1 MYAILFLVDSL
12 VKKNTKVYQA
22 LTIFSDIISDFQYKP
37 EPDSFSDQE
46 LETFDYVSSSLR
58 HVQSDAENLQHHYDE
73 LLTSIERCK
82 YALVSSKMRV
92 DTLSI
97 SLNQT
102 CNNTMFPSIGF
113 NIDYQLSDKINEIKT
128 KVTALEKQ
136 IKFLGERINFL
147 KDALSSSMTFDEYIA

>member
-1 MYAILFLVDSL
+1 
-12 VKKNTKVYQA
+12 
-22 LTIFSDIISDFQYKP
+22 
-37 EPDSFSDQE
+37 
-46 LETFDYVSSSLR
+46 
-58 HVQSDAENLQHHYDE
+58 
-73 LLTSIERCK
+73 
-82 YALVSSKMRV
+82 MRV